1 MKNVYPF
8 SFIPIV
14 NSKILL
20 LLIVTL
26 LLIADQKSI
35 AQAGWVQQSSPLGTD
50 LVSVSFI
57 NGQTGFAVGGAK
69 LIKTTNGGAQWFIFD
84 SAFVS
89 ANYSSVKY
97 IDASTGFV
105 GFTGYGIYRTTNA
118 GLNWTLAVQ
127 YSSSTRMGFVDDNYG
142 WIFDYGNMYLSVNRG
157 ISWSAGGSYPA
168 SHGAASGGSIGSRNF
183 GVAVGNFD
191 DFMHNKKYMYIWRSL
206 DGGSSWECV
215 SGNVYGDPCAYTV
228 IYGFMPPSLFATT
241 YVVDDYIAFLYGGS
255 QNFRTDNSGASWGGL
270 NTGSSV
276 AGFEFLD
283 HNTGYAF
290 GGTGTIE
297 YSTTGG
303 SSWYQQTIPVSS
315 AISSI
320 DMISALTGWAVGSQG
335 TILKTTTGGLTLP
348 LPPSLVLP
356 ADNATGIQLTAFL
369 DWEDN
374 LLPVNYRVQI
384 SSDASFNT
392 ILHDNS
398 TLVASQYNVPAGILT
413 YNTVY
418 YWRVAAKNNIDWG
431 PFSTGRNFRTFYLPE
446 QVLLTSPLNNAIEQ
460 PTNITFYWKKAIETL
475 SDQVLSSVIKNEKV
489 SESSPIIST
498 SENDAI
504 IKYWFELT
512 TDTVTLAGLV
522 TDNNIFDTSKN
533 VSGLNRGVSY
543 YWRVKAN
550 NDLGWGP
557 FSSWWKFTTIVG
569 PPQPPVL
576 ISPPNSSLAQF
587 MNLQFTWNKSVEIS
601 AKPVFNNSTKV
612 LPKLSTFSSGDAI
625 SGYWFELT
633 EDTVSFTGLVRD
645 SSLTDTTK
653 FLNLSVNSK
662 AYYWRVKAK
671 NETGW
676 GVFSGWFSLISI
688 PAELKWELAATNIAG
703 QISGIS
709 FPDPLTGYVVTN
721 FGSTYRTNDGGS
733 NWSFVSQDFYMSA
746 NSLVFTNVQNGYVA
760 AGPYGMTNYP
770 TWSTGDGGQSWYPVA
785 YINYAGSNMRAVG
798 STPQGIIYAGSLTTF
813 GNPQNTYSA
822 IIGLSADP
830 LLYHTIPLNR
840 VRGGKNNAWIV
851 GAQGLVYRSLSALNV
866 GVNVNLTGISFNDD
880 NTGYACGENKLF
892 KSTNNGSSWYRL
904 YPLSDAAN
912 YYDVYFAG
920 KDTGWVACSQAGSGI
935 ILGTYNGGNN
945 WFVDYSGNYS
955 GSEFSV
961 VNNKYGY
968 LLCGNSVLRTT
979 NVRTLLISSPVLLSP
994 ANGASGQ
1001 PLAPLLDWQDVAG
1014 AVKYRVQLATDTGF
1028 SSIITDDSTLTNSEY
1043 SVSLGLL
1050 QNFTFYYWRV
1060 AAKNTD
1066 SWSVFSDHWSFR
1078 TFGSPNSVTLN
1089 YPPNNASGISTS
1101 LTFNWFTALPT
1112 KKTEKK
1118 TVSKIGNLIND
1129 AAGTNTI
1136 GNYWFELTRD
1146 TVNLTDLVTD
1156 SLLTDTAKAISGL
1169 IFSNSYYWRVKAKN
1183 EAGWGAFSSWWK
1195 FNTTNGVPVLIS
1207 PVNNKTEEFVT
1218 PYIDWGDVAGGVKYR
1233 LQVSAMSNFS
1243 VLWLDDSNLT
1253 ASEYNVP
1260 SGILAYNSLYY
1271 WRVKS
1276 KNSAGWSNFQVSPFR
1291 FFTQIIPPPPVPVLV
1306 SPLNNSTGNPPAVL
1320 LDWNDASGAVKY
1332 NLIVSADS
1340 GFSNII
1346 INDSSVVTSS
1356 YQVIQG
1362 LLDIG
1367 SRYYWKV
1374 SAKNNNSWSRFSNV
1388 WNFKTSGIPF
1398 QVVLSFP
1405 PDNSVEQP
1413 LNLTFS
1419 WFIAY
1424 ESLNK
1429 TKSLNSSSKILNNFQ
1444 LKNTA
1449 VKNRDNSYSIDRYWF
1464 ELSNDTNVISSI
1476 IDSLLTDTLKPVT
1489 GLNIFTKY
1497 YWRVKARN
1505 ENGWGSFSNWWSF
1518 TTTNN
1523 QPPAAPVLVT
1533 PVNNASDIPVTPLLV
1548 WNAVSG
1554 ASGYRLQVSAFSS
1567 FSTLWVDDSNITA
1580 AQYNI
1585 KNGVLAYN
1593 SLYYWRVKAKNSA
1606 GWGNYQSAPFRFFTM
1621 IIPPPAVPVLASP
1634 VNGATGISL
1643 TPLLDWNDVSGAVK
1657 YRLIVS
1663 SDSGFT
1669 NIIVND
1675 STLITSQYS
1684 IPAGLLVNSTVYYW
1698 KVAAKNSMYWGSTS
1712 EKFSF
1717 RTFGNPQTVVLLSP
1731 ANNSIEQPLNITF
1744 TWMKALESLR
1754 KIGFDSSPKHAF
1766 TGNVIF
1772 SEKSG
1777 TDAIS
1782 RYWFEIVTDT
1792 VSMAGLISDTVL
1804 TDTVKS
1810 LTGLNAAAN
1819 YYWRVKAF
1827 NEAGWGL
1834 FSAWWKFTTISGLPP
1849 APPVLVYP
1857 ANRAADIPV
1866 TPLLNWND
1874 APGAQKYYLQVSAF
1888 SNFSVFWIN
1897 DSNITLSEYQVPN
1910 GVLAYNS
1917 GYFWRVKAKND
1928 AGWGNFQVTPFRF
1941 FTLVTP
1947 PQSPPA
1953 LVSPANG
1960 SVNVPLTPQ
1969 LDWSDITSAL
1979 KYRVQVSAGST
1990 FVNTVIDDSS
2000 LTESQ
2005 HIIAPGLLTYN
2016 TGYYWRVSVKTGTSW
2031 SAFSTAWSFTTVIA
2045 LNSPALQLPLNKDTG
2060 ITVTTL
2066 FKWAGVAGATGY
2078 RLQVSA
2084 FSNFSVLWIDKYVT
2098 DTLYQTPNGVLAYNS
2113 RYFWKVKSLR
2123 TGDSSSFSNPYYFFT
2138 KIFPYS
2144 VGIPEFESTRIL
2156 DLTKL
2161 ISTGSKAS
2169 YSVEFCKDT
2178 LFNDVVFKLDKVKS
2192 DKAELDLGSFD
2203 EYSTYFWRVCREG
2216 DKPEYS
2222 GIRVLATYVTK
2233 QSQLMS
2239 LRSSSVIP
2247 EKYSLYQNYP
2257 NPFNPV
2263 CRIKFDIPEN
2273 SKSKTDFVKLVVYD
2287 LIGREIA
2294 VLVNDD
2300 LEPGT
2305 YEINWNAMEMPSG
2318 VYIYQMR
2325 TASFTDTKKM
2335 VLLK

>member
-1 MKNVYPF
+1 MKKVYPF
-8 SFIPIV
+8 SSIPYY
-14 NSKILL
+14 NSKIFLLVTAIL
-20 LLIVTL
+20 LLIT
-26 LLIADQKSI
+26 DQEVLS
-35 AQAGWVQQSSPLGTD
+35 QAGWIQQSSPISTD
-50 LVSVSFI
+50 IVSVSFI
-57 NGQTGFAVGGAK
+57 NGQTGFAVGGNK
-69 LIKTTNGGAQWFIFD
+69 ILKTVNGGSSWFLFD

-89 ANYSSVKY
+89 DTYVKIKFLDQY
-97 IDASTGFV
+97 RGFIS
-105 GFTGYGIYRTTNA
+105 FNSYGTFKTNNG
-118 GLNWTLAVQ
+118 GLNWYLCDEFI
-127 YSSSTRMGFVDDNYG
+127 YSNKFGFVDDSYG
-142 WIFDYGNMYLSVNRG
+142 WIFGQNYMLITSNKGDSWYG
-157 ISWSAGGSYPA
+157 GGNYPYRTPFD
-168 SHGAASGGSIGSRNF
+168 GAMGSRNF
-183 GVAVGNFD
+183 GVAVGYFD
-191 DFMHNKKYMYIWRSL
+191 DFMHSKMYMYIWKTNN
-206 DGGSSWECV
+206 GGSSWECV
-215 SGNVYGDPCAYTV
+215 SGNVYGDPCAYYV
-228 IYGFMPPSLFATT
+228 IYQFMPPPAFSKT
-241 YVVDDYIAFLYGGS
+241 YVVDDYTAFLYGGS
-255 QNFRTDNSGASWGGL
+255 QDFRTDNSGTSWGYTSISSSIGGFDFL
-270 NTGSSV
+270 N
-276 AGFEFLD
+276 
-283 HNTGYAF
+283 HNTGYAACGSGLF
-290 GGTGTIE
+290 K
-297 YSTTGG
+297 YTTNSGA
-303 SSWYQQTIPVSS
+303 SWIDQQSGVSAQLNS
-315 AISSI
+315 V
-320 DMISALTGWAVGSQG
+320 DMVDPLTGWAVGSGG
-335 TILKTTTGGLTLP
+335 TILKTTTGGLVLP
-348 LPPSLVLP
+348 LEPVLTSP
-356 ADNATGIQLTAFL
+356 ANNSTGIQLTGLL
-369 DWEDN
+369 DWYDN
-374 LLPVNYRVQI
+374 LTASKYHLLI
-384 SSDASFNT
+384 ST
-392 ILHDNS
+392 DNS
-398 TLVASQYNVPAGILT
+398 FINVIYDNDNLTESQLSVPGGLLT
-413 YNTVY
+413 YNTDY
-418 YWRVAAKNNIDWG
+418 YWKVSAFNAEGWG
-431 PFSTGRNFRTFYLPE
+431 PFSSAWTFRTFFMPAP
-446 QVLLTSPLNNAIEQ
+446 VTLLYPSNNSVEI
-460 PTNITFYWKKAIETL
+460 PTNLTFSWNKGTE
-475 SDQVLSSVIKNEKV
+475 
-489 SESSPIIST
+489 
-498 SENDAI
+498 
-504 IKYWFELT
+504 
-512 TDTVTLAGLV
+512 TLAGKLKGNEDLFSTHPDLIKSKMEPDAV
-522 TDNNIFDTSKN
+522 NKYWYELASDTVVLTGLIRDTTLTDTLKYI
-533 VSGLNRGVSY
+533 SGLSIAKNY
-543 YWRVKAN
+543 YWRVKAGN
-550 NDLGWGP
+550 ELGWGA
-557 FSSWWKFTTIVG
+557 FGSWWKFTTVIG
-569 PPQPPVL
+569 PPQVPVL
-576 ISPPNSSLAQF
+576 SQPQDKSVQPFS
-587 MNLQFTWNKSVEIS
+587 NLTFRWFKSVEITS
-601 AKPVFNNSTKV
+601 KPDFKDSKYGT
-612 LPKLSTFSSGDAI
+612 DDI
-625 SGYWFELT
+625 QYYWFELC
-633 EDTVSFTGLVRD
+633 EDTLSFAGLIKD
-645 SSLTDTTK
+645 STLTDTLKT
-653 FLNLSVNSK
+653 LNLNSESK
-662 AYYWRVKAK
+662 TYFWRVKSR
-671 NETGW
+671 NQIGW
-676 GVFSGWFSLISI
+676 STFSGWFSLISI
-688 PAELKWELAATNIAG
+688 PAVLKWELAAANIADG
-703 QISGIS
+703 ASIS
-709 FPDPLTGYVVTN
+709 FPVSLTGYIVTN
-721 FGSTYRTNDGGS
+721 SGNTYRTNDGGS
-733 NWSFVSQDFYMSA
+733 NWTFVSQAIYMNA
-746 NSLVFTNVQNGYVA
+746 NSVVFSDVQNGYIA
-760 AGPYGMTNYP
+760 AGPYVFQNYP
-770 TWSTGDGGQSWYPVA
+770 TWSTGDGGVFWNPVA
-785 YINYAGSNMRAVG
+785 YTNYAGSNMRAVG
-798 STPQGIIYAGSLTTF
+798 LTPQGIVYAGSLTTF
-813 GNPQNTYSA
+813 GNPQHTYSA

-866 GVNVNLTGISFNDD
+866 GENVNLTGISFNDD

-912 YYDVYFAG
+912 YYDVYFTG

-968 LLCGNSVLRTT
+968 LLCGNSVLRTA

-1001 PLAPLLDWQDVAG
+1001 PLTPLLDWQDVTG
-1014 AVKYRVQLATDTGF
+1014 AVNYRVQLATDTGF
-1028 SSIITDDSTLTNSEY
+1028 SSIISDDSTLTNSEY
-1043 SVSLGLL
+1043 LVSSGLL

-1060 AAKNTD
+1060 AAKNSD

-1078 TFGSPNSVTLN
+1078 TYGSPNSVTLN

-1101 LTFNWFTALPT
+1101 LTFNWFTALPS
-1112 KKTEKK
+1112 KKIDRK
-1118 TVSKIGNLIND
+1118 TASKISNLIND

-1156 SLLTDTAKAISGL
+1156 SLLTDTSKSVSGL

-1320 LDWNDASGAVKY
+1320 LEWNDASGAVKY

-1388 WNFKTSGIPF
+1388 WNFKTSGIPL

-1419 WFIAY
+1419 WFNAY

-1698 KVAAKNSMYWGSTS
+1698 KVAAKNSLYWGSTS

-1731 ANNSIEQPLNITF
+1731 ANKSIEQPLNITF

-1969 LDWSDITSAL
+1969 LDWSDIASAL

-2005 HIIAPGLLTYN
+2005 HIIAPGLLSYN

-2144 VGIPEFESTRIL
+2144 DGIPEFESTRIL
-2156 DLTKL
+2156 DLTEL

-2222 GIRVLATYVTK
+2222 GIRVLATYLTK

-2239 LRSSSVIP
+2239 LRSNSVIP

-2273 SKSKTDFVKLVVYD
+2273 SKSKTESVRLVIYD

-2305 YEINWNAMEMPSG
+2305 YEINWNAIEMPSG
-2318 VYIYQMR
+2318 IYIYQMR